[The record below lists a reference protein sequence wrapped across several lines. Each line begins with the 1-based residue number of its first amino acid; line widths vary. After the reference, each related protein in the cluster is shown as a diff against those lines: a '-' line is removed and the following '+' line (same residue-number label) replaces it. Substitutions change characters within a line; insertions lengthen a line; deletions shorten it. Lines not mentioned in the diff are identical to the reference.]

1 MGIFDTIKRVGGNIL
16 NAGRTI
22 GGNILGKLD
31 NLRDTIRS
39 YSRKARNIPLVDTL
53 LKTKIPILNQ
63 SLDDLGNISDEILD
77 TAKEYGRKI
86 DIKSPQE
93 RLREVD

>member
-1 MGIFDTIKRVGGNIL
+1 MGIFDNIKRVGGNIL

-31 NLRDTIRS
+31 TLRDTIRS

-53 LKTKIPILNQ
+53 LKSKIPILNQ

-77 TAKEYGRKI
+77 TAKDFGRKF
-86 DIKSPQE
+86 DVKTPQE
-93 RLREVD
+93 RLRSVD